1 MRTQFTCPN
10 YDGLLIKKQPN
21 KYFDR
26 LAGRLSS
33 LCADNTVVADVVAVV
48 VLLLLMVVLTST
60 ST

>member
-33 LCADNTVVADVVAVV
+33 LCADNTVVADVVADVVAVV
-48 VLLLLMVVLTST
+48 VLLFCCC
-60 ST
+60 